1 MQSPLACLKVEG
13 QRSKCVFLNLTVLWS
28 LQKELL
34 CQQIGLSPSISQDA
48 FEDAVL
54 ERVDGDD
61 FVLDALRW

>member
-1 MQSPLACLKVEG
+1 MW
-13 QRSKCVFLNLTVLWS
+13 LNLAVLWS

-34 CQQIGLSPSISQDA
+34 CQQMGLSPSVSQDA

-54 ERVDGDD
+54 ERVGGDH

>member
-1 MQSPLACLKVEG
+1 MQSPSAGPKVEG
-13 QRSKCVFLNLTVLWS
+13 QRSQCVWLNLAVLWS

-34 CQQIGLSPSISQDA
+34 CQQMGLSPSVSQDA

-54 ERVDGDD
+54 ERVGGDH